1 MGGELD
7 LCTELRTAEDTFLFG
22 LPNYYRH
29 LAVVPASLSTVSVK
43 FLGYKFKIFPQ
54 TVSTFLYC

>member
-1 MGGELD
+1 MGAKLD

-29 LAVVPASLSTVSVK
+29 LAVGPASLSTVFVK
-43 FLGYKFKIFPQ
+43 FLGYELKIFPQ
-54 TVSTFLYC
+54 MVLTF